1 MKGGSYASD
10 AVVGAV
16 DAAAFGKL
24 TKNFTNAFDQK
35 GGAGK
40 RKNQKK
46 GGADVPEKLEGGK
59 RKNIKKKGGSLAS
72 ADVLKS
78 TTESSFADLNAK
90 FTNVVPTQK
99 GAAARKNRC
108 RHCGKLLKGGN
119 VTTPTLDSIMANASR
134 VLSGNPTQTSETFA
148 QGLAFKSE
156 PAPVP
161 PSSVIKL
168 LDGLSPGPAP
178 ASLKGG
184 FGGQK
189 LKNINDY
196 KQNGSYKVF
205 NRKQLGG
212 DGALKVGL
220 NTNDSIMSSKNTVG
234 VAPIRVPNETTLNI
248 IANEEIN
255 APMLMAK
262 TSHFGDVTGFVE
274 SKTNFSYGGAK
285 GKARKP
291 PTAPRKT
298 PVSKS
303 AKKPK
308 GKACA

>member
-16 DAAAFGKL
+16 DVAAFGKL
-24 TKNFTNAFDQK
+24 TKNFTNAFEQK
-35 GGAGK
+35 GGK

-46 GGADVPEKLEGGK
+46 GGADVPEKIEGGK

-72 ADVLKS
+72 ANVLKS
-78 TTESSFADLNAK
+78 TTESSFTDLNAK

-99 GAAARKNRC
+99 GAAPRKNRC
-108 RHCGKLLKGGN
+108 HHCGKLLKGGN

-178 ASLKGG
+178 AASLKGG

-189 LKNINDY
+189 LRNINDY

-212 DGALKVGL
+212 HEGALKVGL

-234 VAPIRVPNETTLNI
+234 TAPIRVPNETTLNI

-255 APMLMAK
+255 GPMLMAK
-262 TSHFGDVTGFVE
+262 TSHFGDVTGLVE
-274 SKTNFSYGGAK
+274 SKTNFSFGGA
-285 GKARKP
+285 KARKP

-303 AKKPK
+303 SKKPK